1 MESSIQTLLSR
12 LVAGPAFMLLGQASE
27 EFHAASDPERAV
39 IPSAVGPLSDSAA
52 AEYERFDRAV
62 RAVEPPE
69 WLSEA
74 AQYPWNGVF
83 TSRIDSSLSDV
94 FVSEWRRVVPT
105 AQVFLG
111 RQPRSAT
118 EMQVRYLFGGV
129 GLPEEERPPTDVI
142 QELESR
148 ARAAEMLQVLAE
160 TLVTPRGVIVI
171 EGYRPG
177 DWLTT
182 QELFTF
188 VNRLQPGQAHLF
200 SVTEALR
207 EDTFV
212 RAAIDRGMLVAH
224 SETFSA
230 VLNELETSGRFQ
242 RMSAGRA
249 MAGQRLIPVGDGFAE
264 MDVNTWNRV
273 IGAARPVDNELLE
286 PFASASSALKY
297 QRFRTFLGASEG
309 SPPWK
314 AVASGYNLRRDFEE
328 VLLRRVQSSL
338 DELSMP
344 EPIVIAGQT
353 ATGKTIALCSLALQV
368 ARSGQAAVLHRSRR
382 GDRPTLADIDAFAS
396 WADENHAIPTLLV
409 WDGMVDIDEYYTLQ
423 RQLRSR
429 GRRVL
434 IIGSSYLPPQ
444 HVKKV
449 IRVDSGLS
457 EAEVARVKD
466 WLPAFA
472 IPVPNDI
479 GGKLDSSFL
488 ALLYRVLPET
498 ERGLRRGLTMEMR
511 EAEIGLEKL
520 SKATQETGS
529 SRLGAVAQALADA
542 GFNVDA
548 LAPSERPHA
557 ELIDLSFEERSST
570 ERLTSMVLV
579 AGRRGLLVPLELV
592 LRILGREGSS
602 RIVELVR
609 NFDIFRWTEDERGSQ
624 YLGAR
629 TQLEAELL
637 GREDLNVRTEV
648 EVTGQMIENLRPMPT
663 RGGGEEVQ
671 FVVDLMEGMGP
682 QSRDSTR
689 YAEHYLDLA
698 NAFVQLREGRG
709 SAHHRLV
716 LLEANLTREHVLW
729 AQKHNVSSS
738 AERIELLRHVQH
750 LLEAT
755 IEEADASPRSRLNLL
770 VELASTDGAQVFE
783 LSQRGESSNASAISA
798 LMSEVTRAA
807 LSARAYDPENV
818 YPVDVVAWTTRRA
831 VEAGVLSEET
841 RIDLLAN
848 AQASLD
854 SIDPGT
860 LSPAQRATYDQ
871 RRVEMARLLNDKAL
885 EAKHLAALT
894 ENNDPAAYYFLA
906 RSAARRGPEGVK
918 VAVESLLRASI
929 EVRADWRCSRL
940 LLDLFWELKTGK
952 PFLRGERQMLAFT
965 EADWNECLRIADAI
979 PVAGDF
985 DRYRL
990 DFLRGLSLFHLGSY
1004 RASEEV
1010 FRRLDRESQDLS
1022 SRIVSTYLASGSD
1035 GKASL
1040 FTGRVVWATPDGRRG
1055 IAWVDQLRIEVPFI
1069 PQRFSVTD
1077 FRRKGDILPSFHI
1090 AFNMRGA
1097 LADPI
1102 RAAHRGERRTPDAQ

>member
-12 LVAGPAFMLLGQASE
+12 LVKGPAFLLLGQALE
-27 EFHAASDPERAV
+27 EFHAALGREHSRV
-39 IPSAVGPLSDSAA
+39 PSVGGSLSDDVA
-52 AEYERFDRAV
+52 AEYERYDREV
-62 RAVEPPE
+62 RAAESPE

-83 TSRIDSSLSDV
+83 TSRIDSSLPDV
-94 FVSEWRRVVPT
+94 FGSEWRRVIPT
-105 AQVFLG
+105 AQAFLG
-111 RQPRSAT
+111 RHPRNAT

-142 QELESR
+142 QEVETK
-148 ARAAEMLQVLAE
+148 ARATELLNALAD

-171 EGYRPG
+171 EGYQPG
-177 DWLTT
+177 DWLTS
-182 QELFTF
+182 QDLFAF
-188 VNRLQPGQAHLF
+188 ANRLQPGQAHLF
-200 SVTEALR
+200 STTEALR
-207 EDTFV
+207 EDRFIS
-212 RAAIDRGMLVAH
+212 AAIDRGLLVAH

-230 VLNELETSGRFQ
+230 VLTELETSGRFQ
-242 RMSAGRA
+242 RMSAGRGV
-249 MAGQRLIPVGDGFAE
+249 AGQRFIPVGDGFAE
-264 MDVNTWNRV
+264 VDVNTWNRV

-286 PFASASSALKY
+286 PFPSASSALKY

-309 SPPWK
+309 APPWK

-328 VLLRRVQSSL
+328 VLLKRVRNSL

-344 EPIVIAGQT
+344 EPIVVAGQT
-353 ATGKTIALCSLALQV
+353 ATGKTIALCSLALEV

-409 WDGMVDIDEYYTLQ
+409 WDGMVNIDEYYTLQ

-434 IIGSSYLPPQ
+434 IVGSIYLPPR
-444 HVKKV
+444 HVKNV
-449 IRVDSGLS
+449 IRVDAGLS
-457 EAEVARVKD
+457 KGEITRIRE
-466 WLPAFA
+466 WLLAFGV
-472 IPVPNDI
+472 PVPDDI
-479 GGKLDSSFL
+479 GGRLDSSFL

-520 SKATQETGS
+520 SKAIEQTGP

-542 GFNVDA
+542 GFDIDA
-548 LAPSERPHA
+548 LSPSERPHA
-557 ELIDLSFEERSST
+557 ELISLSFEERSST

-592 LRILGREGSS
+592 LRIVGREAST

-609 NFDIFRWTEDERGSQ
+609 NFDIFRWTEDEKGSQ

-637 GREDLNVRTEV
+637 AREDLNVRTEV

-671 FVVDLMEGMGP
+671 FMVDLMEGIGP
-682 QSRDSTR
+682 QSQDSNL

-698 NAFVQLREGRG
+698 DAFVHLRENRG
-709 SAHHRLV
+709 QTHHRLV

-738 AERIELLRHVQH
+738 AERIELLRHIQR
-750 LLEAT
+750 LLEVT
-755 IEEADASPRSRLNLL
+755 IQEADASPRSRLNLL

-783 LSQRGESSNASAISA
+783 LSQQGKQSNASDISA
-798 LMSEVTRAA
+798 LMGEVTRAA

-831 VEAGVLSEET
+831 VETGVLTEEA
-841 RIDLLAN
+841 RINLLAN

-854 SIDPGT
+854 SIDPVT

-871 RRVEMARLLNDKAL
+871 RRVEMARMLNDAAL

-894 ENNDPAAYYFLA
+894 ENNDPAAYFFLA
-906 RSAARRGPEGVK
+906 RSAARRGPEGMK

-952 PFLRGERQMLAFT
+952 PFMRGERQVLTFSET
-965 EADWNECLRIADAI
+965 DWNECLRITDAI

-1010 FRRLDRESQDLS
+1010 FRRLDRESHDLS
-1022 SRIVSTYLASGSD
+1022 SRVVSAYLASGSD
-1035 GKASL
+1035 GKARL

-1069 PQRFSVTD
+1069 PQRFSVSD
-1077 FRRKGDILPSFHI
+1077 FRRKGDVLPSFHI

-1102 RAAHRGERRTPDAQ
+1102 RAAHRRERRTPDAQ